1 MWVEGARQVAH
12 PSLLCYHTLCS
23 MFGAV
28 ERDFVTSVDVHPERR
43 VTSDH
48 EHPLD
53 FGCSILDP
61 HHLFPSFD
69 SYCAVY
75 ALARD
80 HMETRVLFLSVYLAY
95 KEDSSEKKSK
105 TTKRSK
111 IKKISTK
118 L

>member
-1 MWVEGARQVAH
+1 MAH

-23 MFGAV
+23 MLGAV
-28 ERDFVTSVDVHPERR
+28 ERDFVPSAGVHPEHR
-43 VTSDH
+43 VTSHH
-48 EHPLD
+48 EHKPEL
-53 FGCSILDP
+53 GCSGSDH

-80 HMETRVLFLSVYLAY
+80 LRETTVLFLSMYLAY

-105 TTKRSK
+105 TIKQSK